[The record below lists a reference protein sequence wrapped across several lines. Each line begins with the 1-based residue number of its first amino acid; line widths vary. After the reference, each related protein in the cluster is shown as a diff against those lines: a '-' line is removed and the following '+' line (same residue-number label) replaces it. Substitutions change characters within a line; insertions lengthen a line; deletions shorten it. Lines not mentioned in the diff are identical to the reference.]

1 MLTANAAIEVDNQ
14 PLKEYLS
21 KTNQTLR
28 GIIQKDTFTVT
39 RIFDQRVK
47 SFIKNI
53 LMDQGEKGM
62 KLKHYLYRVEFQAR
76 LAPHIH
82 GCAWMRSDEMKNCY
96 SEGTNEY
103 EVSKVVE
110 LIDKYVTCQIPD
122 DQVTKKGLKLTL
134 VPKLVEKRNQIVDSN
149 FQSYHQGGH

>member
-1 MLTANAAIEVDNQ
+1 
-14 PLKEYLS
+14 
-21 KTNQTLR
+21 
-28 GIIQKDTFTVT
+28 
-39 RIFDQRVK
+39 
-47 SFIKNI
+47 
-53 LMDQGEKGM
+53 MDQGEKGM

-122 DQVTKKGLKLTL
+122 DQVTKKI
-134 VPKLVEKRNQIVDSN
+134 VEGTQTHSCTKTCRKKEPDC
-149 FQSYHQGGH
+149 